1 MMKELLSEAQ
11 QLQPELVSVR
21 RTIHQHP
28 ETGFDVVQT
37 KAIVKKKLTEMGYI
51 PQDMGKAGLVAEI
64 GTPGKT
70 ILLRADMDALN
81 MQEQAEVDYCSQ
93 IPGKM
98 HGCGHDMH
106 TAMLLGAAKLLKAHE
121 QELKGTVRLE
131 FQPAEEIF
139 QGSPDMI
146 AAGVLNHVDA
156 AMMIHVTA
164 GMPLPSGTFL
174 VAGGG
179 ISSTSC
185 EQYHITVKGKGGH
198 GSTPHE
204 AIDPITAA
212 AHIHIA
218 LQEINARELEGNQFG
233 IFTTG
238 RFEAGKASNVIPDTA
253 EMWGTIRTTDADNA
267 VGKLIRTRMEEISK
281 GTAAAFRCTA
291 EVEFYDYCPCMVIDP
306 TLSADVLRYMQ
317 ALFEERAMDL
327 SVVSGGKAGGGSE
340 DFAFVSHHVPTVS
353 MFLSAG
359 STLDGYMFGQ
369 HHPKVRFDDSVLYC
383 GSAAFAYN
391 AIQWLAEHSA

>member
-131 FQPAEEIF
+131 FQPAEA
-139 QGSPDMI
+139 P
-146 AAGVLNHVDA
+146 
-156 AMMIHVTA
+156 
-164 GMPLPSGTFL
+164 
-174 VAGGG
+174 
-179 ISSTSC
+179 
-185 EQYHITVKGKGGH
+185 
-198 GSTPHE
+198 
-204 AIDPITAA
+204 AIGDI
-212 AHIHIA
+212 
-218 LQEINARELEGNQFG
+218 
-233 IFTTG
+233 
-238 RFEAGKASNVIPDTA
+238 
-253 EMWGTIRTTDADNA
+253 
-267 VGKLIRTRMEEISK
+267 
-281 GTAAAFRCTA
+281 
-291 EVEFYDYCPCMVIDP
+291 
-306 TLSADVLRYMQ
+306 
-317 ALFEERAMDL
+317 
-327 SVVSGGKAGGGSE
+327 SGGRRRH
-340 DFAFVSHHVPTVS
+340 FLHILRTVSHHRKRKRRS
-353 MFLSAG
+353 
-359 STLDGYMFGQ
+359 
-369 HHPKVRFDDSVLYC
+369 RFY
-383 GSAAFAYN
+383 AA
-391 AIQWLAEHSA
+391 